1 MPLHLE
7 NTDRF
12 LRAMANTSHCPRS
25 TQHTATIGFDD
36 VLNQLGSL
44 PRLYAEPDGS
54 FVWTSPHDHA
64 RWQVNGNLYER
75 NDSVL
80 FVEIKGSC
88 PASEFDQLLACF
100 LPDEK
105 ACVVQL
111 TRPAVFV
118 TAEVFRVHAA
128 ARGQAGDGG
137 QPASTRDVR
146 LVIVSEA
153 KSIDRH
159 SKRCPSN
166 EKQDTTNRD
175 DCPEDTNVG

>member
-1 MPLHLE
+1 MYAFECSLHAPPDSDTPVSGEPLIDSSGQWPTLLIAQ
-7 NTDRF
+7 DQ
-12 LRAMANTSHCPRS
+12 LS
-25 TQHTATIGFDD
+25 TPLPIGFDD
-36 VLNQLGSL
+36 VLNKLGNL

-75 NDSVL
+75 NDNVL

-88 PASEFDQLLACF
+88 PASEFNQLLACF

-118 TAEVFRVHAA
+118 TAAVFRAHAA
-128 ARGQAGDGG
+128 ARGQAGDG
-137 QPASTRDVR
+137 AS
-146 LVIVSEA
+146 LL
-153 KSIDRH
+153 
-159 SKRCPSN
+159 P
-166 EKQDTTNRD
+166 
-175 DCPEDTNVG
+175 PETCGW

>member
-1 MPLHLE
+1 MYAFECSLHAPPDSDAPASGEPL
-7 NTDRF
+7 TDPCGQWPT
-12 LRAMANTSHCPRS
+12 LLIAQDQLS
-25 TQHTATIGFDD
+25 TPLSIGFDD

-54 FVWTSPHDHA
+54 FVWTSPQENT

-75 NDSVL
+75 NDRVL

-100 LPDEK
+100 LSDEK

-118 TAEVFRVHAA
+118 TVEVFRAHAG
-128 ARGQAGDGG
+128 ARGQAGDG
-137 QPASTRDVR
+137 AS
-146 LVIVSEA
+146 LL
-153 KSIDRH
+153 
-159 SKRCPSN
+159 P
-166 EKQDTTNRD
+166 
-175 DCPEDTNVG
+175 PETCGW

>member
-1 MPLHLE
+1 MYAFECSLHALPDSKVPVSGETLTDSCGQWPTLLIAQDQLITPL
-7 NTDRF
+7 
-12 LRAMANTSHCPRS
+12 P
-25 TQHTATIGFDD
+25 IGFDD
-36 VLNQLGSL
+36 VLNQLNTL

-54 FVWTSPHDHA
+54 FVWTSPQENT

-88 PASEFDQLLACF
+88 PASEFDQLLAGF

-118 TAEVFRVHAA
+118 TVEVFRAHAG
-128 ARGQAGDGG
+128 ARGQAGDG
-137 QPASTRDVR
+137 AS
-146 LVIVSEA
+146 LL
-153 KSIDRH
+153 
-159 SKRCPSN
+159 P
-166 EKQDTTNRD
+166 
-175 DCPEDTNVG
+175 PETCGW

>member
-1 MPLHLE
+1 MYAFECSLHASPDSDAPASGEALTDPCGLWPTLLIAQDQLSTPL
-7 NTDRF
+7 
-12 LRAMANTSHCPRS
+12 S
-25 TQHTATIGFDD
+25 IGFDD
-36 VLNQLGSL
+36 VLNQLGNL

-54 FVWTSPHDHA
+54 FVWTSPQENT

-75 NDSVL
+75 NDRVL

-118 TAEVFRVHAA
+118 TVEVFRAHAG
-128 ARGQAGDGG
+128 ARGQAGDG
-137 QPASTRDVR
+137 AS
-146 LVIVSEA
+146 LL
-153 KSIDRH
+153 
-159 SKRCPSN
+159 P
-166 EKQDTTNRD
+166 
-175 DCPEDTNVG
+175 PETCGW

>member
-1 MPLHLE
+1 MYAFECSLHALPDSDALGPGEPL
-7 NTDRF
+7 TDSCGQWPT
-12 LRAMANTSHCPRS
+12 LLIAQDQLNSPLP
-25 TQHTATIGFDD
+25 IGFDD

-54 FVWTSPHDHA
+54 FVWTSSQENM

-75 NDSVL
+75 NDRVL
-80 FVEIKGSC
+80 FVELKGSC

-118 TAEVFRVHAA
+118 TAEVFRAHAE
-128 ARGQAGDGG
+128 ARGQGGDG
-137 QPASTRDVR
+137 AS
-146 LVIVSEA
+146 LL
-153 KSIDRH
+153 
-159 SKRCPSN
+159 P
-166 EKQDTTNRD
+166 
-175 DCPEDTNVG
+175 PETCGW